1 IYHEFFHSTVPLT
14 SNDMGSFVEES
25 ITMILN
31 DEYYS
36 RNLNTYQMGD
46 DRVIYIKML
55 METIGTDK
63 VLESYS
69 KNDWRII
76 ETELLKI
83 NPDSSIPNR
92 IRELM
97 DKYTEIFVANNFDRI
112 TANREA
118 ESVKNELAEIMIDYY
133 ETKYPNNEESVFYVY
148 DAHFMQRANWR
159 FRKTYKVYFN
169 KERIGEDNEKII
181 YGS

>member
-1 IYHEFFHSTVPLT
+1 
-14 SNDMGSFVEES
+14 
-25 ITMILN
+25 
-31 DEYYS
+31 
-36 RNLNTYQMGD
+36 MGD